1 MEVYLDNNS
10 TTPMDPKIQEIYCE
24 STKTF
29 GNANVIYKQGIECR
43 AALNGAYDKI
53 YDSLNASDDDDII
66 FTSSTTE
73 GNNAVIKTFL
83 DAYLRDKEN
92 GKNHIISTVAEHA
105 SIKSPLAYC
114 KSFGMEVTYLS
125 TDENGLISLEKLK
138 EAITDKTALVSVL
151 YASNETGAIQPIK
164 EIARICQAAS
174 IPMHTDAAQA
184 IGKIKVDLQDLGV
197 NYFTWSAHKFHGPKG
212 IGGLYVKAKSPY
224 VTHIHGSKNVM
235 GGKRAGSVYNN
246 GAIAMGEAI
255 EMANSDMGIGY
266 IANHTKKLRDKLEAA
281 ILELED
287 TKSYVPKDYR
297 LNNIVVASFR
307 GIEGEAMLW
316 DMNEAGIYISTGSSC
331 SSEDLEASAVVEALG
346 EKVEIANATVMFALS
361 KFTTNEEID
370 YVIQELQRIV
380 PRIREISMTYAKQEA
395 FSAFIEDHH

>member
-24 STKTF
+24 STKIF

-114 KSFGMEVTYLS
+114 KSFGMEVTYLG

-164 EIARICQAAS
+164 EIARMCQAAG
-174 IPMHTDAAQA
+174 IPVHTDAAQA

-255 EMANSDMGIGY
+255 EMANSDMSIGY

-287 TKSYVPKDYR
+287 TKSYVPKDHR

-361 KFTTNEEID
+361 KFTTEAEID

-395 FSAFIEDHH
+395 FSAFIEDH

>member
-10 TTPMDPKIQEIYCE
+10 TTPMDPKIQELYCN
-24 STKTF
+24 STKNF

-43 AALNGAYDKI
+43 AALNTAYDKV
-53 YDSLNASDDDDII
+53 YDSLNASDDDDIV

-92 GKNHIISTVAEHA
+92 AKNHIISTVAEHA
-105 SIKSPLAYC
+105 SIKAPLNYC
-114 KSFGMEVTYLS
+114 KSFGMEVTYLN
-125 TDENGLISLEKLK
+125 TDENGLISLADLK
-138 EAITDKTALVSVL
+138 SAITEKTALVSVL
-151 YASNETGAIQPIK
+151 FASNETGAIQPIK
-164 EIARICQAAS
+164 EIARICRAKD
-174 IPMHTDAAQA
+174 IPFHSDGAQA
-184 IGKIKVDLQDLGV
+184 IGKVKVDLTNLDV
-197 NYFTWSAHKFHGPKG
+197 DYFTWSAHKFHGPKG
-212 IGGLYVKAKSPY
+212 VGGLFIKAKAPY
-224 VTHIHGSKNVM
+224 VALIHGSKNVM
-235 GGKRAGSVYNN
+235 GGKRSGSVYNN
-246 GAIAMGEAI
+246 GAFAMCEAI

-266 IANHTKKLRDKLEAA
+266 IANHTKKLRGRLEDA
-281 ILELED
+281 ILNLLD
-287 TKSYVPKDYR
+287 TKSYVPKEHR

-361 KFTTNEEID
+361 KFTTEEEID
-370 YVIQELQRIV
+370 YVIAQLQRIV

-395 FSAFIEDHH
+395 FSAFVEDH